1 MSVWAVSLGLDGAA
15 IALACRR
22 HLQQTAKSR
31 GTGRWTCTRE
41 QPDEMGMKWLVLC
54 AVIGL
59 TGCARLKPGARP
71 PETSSSE
78 ATAGQLEAEIQAT
91 LGKIRVE
98 ERLITRSKELLGQD
112 LSPEM
117 ERAGAVA
124 RESVSS
130 TEDFMRARRAYLR
143 ALQQRLKALEAERSF
158 YHDKLYEEGPQGPRR
173 KPTGSDR

>member
-1 MSVWAVSLGLDGAA
+1 MRLDGAA
-15 IALACRR
+15 NALACRC
-22 HLQQTAKSR
+22 HLQQTSKFP
-31 GTGRWTCTRE
+31 GKGLWTGTRE
-41 QPDEMGMKWLVLC
+41 RLDEMGMKWLVLC

-78 ATAGQLEAEIQAT
+78 ANAGQLETEIQAT
-91 LGKIRVE
+91 LSKIRVE

-112 LSPEM
+112 LSPEV

-158 YHDKLYEEGPQGPRR
+158 YHDKLYEEGPQGPWR

>member
-1 MSVWAVSLGLDGAA
+1 LVSAVNRLNMTK
-15 IALACRR
+15 IRR
-22 HLQQTAKSR
+22 L
-31 GTGRWTCTRE
+31 
-41 QPDEMGMKWLVLC
+41 LLC
-54 AVIGL
+54 VVIGL
-59 TGCARLKPGARP
+59 AACARLKPGPRP
-71 PETSSSE
+71 PETSLSD
-78 ATAGQLEAEIQAT
+78 ANAGQLETEIQGT
-91 LGKIRVE
+91 LSKIRVE

-112 LSPEM
+112 LSPEV
-117 ERAGAVA
+117 ERTAAVA